1 MSGASKIVC
10 VCVCVCVCSFCSVF
24 RVCLPRAI
32 GRFNIWNLWNGPSSK
47 QSISIMAR
55 LTMCLLV
62 VFGLCFVSTC
72 LPVEMHVFH
81 ISIIMLANK
90 GQNISSAD
98 YRFTSR
104 QTMMNSPKENAPLRP
119 YPAVETPTFDPDQV
133 LRSCIALF
141 FPLMWCLEFLARCQK
156 KKKHIYSNDSQVHK
170 TKKQTPSFDRAVLCS
185 STIKPRIKLS
195 T

>member
-1 MSGASKIVC
+1 MSGASKI

-32 GRFNIWNLWNGPSSK
+32 GRFNIWNLWNGPSNK

-72 LPVEMHVFH
+72 L
-81 ISIIMLANK
+81 MLANK

-141 FPLMWCLEFLARCQK
+141 LPLMWCLEFLARCQT